1 MVTVSMGMSGGDLI
15 QASRELERA
24 ARELERAARR
34 CERLAGELGE
44 ARAAR
49 DRLLVDVTRLGMS
62 RRQASRVARV
72 SLSSVQQT
80 LERAGVVAPVPSRR
94 HRYVNRDGVT

>member
-1 MVTVSMGMSGGDLI
+1 MVTVSMGMSADDLS
-15 QASRELERA
+15 QASGELERLA
-24 ARELERAARR
+24 GR
-34 CERLAGELGE
+34 CERLADEFAE

-49 DRLLVDVTRLGMS
+49 DRLLVAVTRLGMS

-72 SLSSVQQT
+72 SLSSVQQS

-94 HRYVNRDGVT
+94 HRYVNRDGVA